1 MRVQNIFILIMGV
14 IFAHSSFGQN
24 FKELHT
30 KALTHLDNENY
41 QDALTTLLEMEK
53 LDAKNYKTKAN
64 IGYCYL
70 VSDFEKAKAI
80 SYFDLILE
88 NYKNL
93 TPTYD
98 RVSHKEKSAPVEVLH
113 WIGKAYHYNYEFE
126 KALAKYTEYKEV
138 LNPSNTAFLTAINRD
153 IAITKNAMM
162 LKENP
167 VEMQIV
173 GIANINTLHPEY
185 RPKITG
191 DENIMYFTSR
201 RPNETRNAQDAKGL
215 YYEDVYYSVRKFGE
229 WSQPSLL
236 DDNINSASH
245 DACLYISP
253 DGQYML
259 VFRAGSATLTE
270 GGIYESTL
278 NGETWSTP
286 SLLAAD
292 VNSNY
297 WETDVNI
304 SADRKTM
311 YFTSNRPGGQGE
323 RDIWIMKKLPNGDW
337 ASVQNIGSV
346 INTKY
351 DEEAPYLH
359 PDGKTLYFSSK
370 GHNTMGGY
378 DVFSTELG
386 EDGTWSPP
394 KNVGFPINTTG
405 DDVFYFPTN
414 DGQRAYFSSY
424 RDGGKGDQDIYI
436 LKLPENEEKTLAIY
450 KGDALYDDGSVIE
463 NLVISI
469 YDDNTGDEIGIY
481 RPNTTTGRFLFILQP
496 GQSYDIEFDADGVLA
511 TDAVNVPSEG
521 GVLEITKLVIKEG
534 DSLFIKAATANDQDI
549 ITLVEDEN
557 PDNLIVRDLNIGATK
572 PKADSAEIA
581 EAAEDAIAIETA
593 EDAIAIETAEA
604 AEAAEAAIAIEI
616 AEAAE
621 AAIAIET
628 AEDAEDAIA
637 IETAEAAEA
646 AEAAIAIEIA
656 EAAEAAEAAIAIETS
671 IKDTVKNVIKY
682 QNQTSLLKD
691 IYFKYDKVILID
703 ESEIDYDKALTYL
716 KSHTDTKVMIE
727 GHTDSHGSSEYNWW
741 LSSARSNKIRNRM
754 YDNGIS
760 WGRMDTRGYGEDKP
774 IARNK
779 NLDGSDNPDGRLL
792 NRRVTFVLDESA
804 ISELNADTV
813 DLMAEERPVP
823 NFTQEYDEATISLS
837 DEIACMIQLGA
848 FSEALN
854 NEKFTD
860 QPLEVSYY
868 KDEDGLYKYLSG
880 VFVNKEIALEHRL
893 RMIDTG
899 YEGAFIVYF
908 KDGKRLNSEEI
919 ALLYPSED
927 GIELIET
934 TVNNK

>member
-1 MRVQNIFILIMGV
+1 MGV
-14 IFAHSSFGQN
+14 IFAQSSFGQN

-30 KALTHLDNENY
+30 KALTYLDNENY
-41 QDALTTLLEMEK
+41 QDALTTLIEMEK

-70 VSDFEKAKAI
+70 VSDYEKAKAI
-80 SYFDLILE
+80 SYFDIILE
-88 NYKNL
+88 NYKNIS
-93 TPTYD
+93 PTYD
-98 RVSHKEKSAPVEVLH
+98 RYSHKEKSAPVEVLH

-138 LNPSNTAFLTAINRD
+138 LNPSNTEFLTAVNRD
-153 IAITKNAMM
+153 IAITKNAIL
-162 LKENP
+162 LKKNP
-167 VEMQIV
+167 VDMQIV
-173 GIANINTLHPEY
+173 GIANINTPHPEY

-201 RPNETRNAQDAKGL
+201 RPNEARNAQDAKGL
-215 YYEDVYYSVRKFGE
+215 YYEDIYYSVRKFGE

-259 VFRAGSATLTE
+259 IFRAGSATLTE

-286 SLLAAD
+286 SLLAAN

-304 SADRKTM
+304 SSDRKTM
-311 YFTSNRPGGQGE
+311 YFTSDRPGGQGG
-323 RDIWIMKKLPNGDW
+323 RDIWIMKKLPSGDW
-337 ASVQNIGSV
+337 ASVQNIGNV
-346 INTKY
+346 INTQY
-351 DEEAPYLH
+351 DEETPYLH

-386 EDGTWSPP
+386 EDGTWSSP
-394 KNVGFPINTTG
+394 KNIGFPINTTG

-424 RDGGKGDQDIYI
+424 RSGGSGDQDIYL
-436 LKLPENEEKTLAIY
+436 LKLPENEGKTLAIY
-450 KGDALYDDGSVIE
+450 KGDALYKGDAFYDDGSVIE
-463 NLVISI
+463 NMVITV
-469 YDDNTGDEIGIY
+469 YDSNTGEEIGVY
-481 RPNTTTGRFLFILQP
+481 RPNTTTGRFLFLLQP
-496 GQSYDIEFDADGVLA
+496 GRSYDIEFDADGVIA
-511 TDAVNVPSEG
+511 KDVVNVPSEG
-521 GVLEITKLVIKEG
+521 GVQEITKLILKEG
-534 DSLFIKAATANDQDI
+534 DSLFVNAATVNDQDI

-557 PDNLIVRDLNIGATK
+557 PDSLLVTDLNVGATI
-572 PKADSAEIA
+572 PKVDSAEV
-581 EAAEDAIAIETA
+581 AIAIETA
-593 EDAIAIETAEA
+593 ASAI
-604 AEAAEAAIAIEI
+604 
-616 AEAAE
+616 
-621 AAIAIET
+621 
-628 AEDAEDAIA
+628 
-637 IETAEAAEA
+637 
-646 AEAAIAIEIA
+646 
-656 EAAEAAEAAIAIETS
+656 AEAAIAIETS

-691 IYFKYDKVILID
+691 LYFKYDKVILID
-703 ESEIDYDKALTYL
+703 ESEIDYDKALAYL
-716 KSHTDTKVMIE
+716 ESHTDTKVMIE

-760 WGRMDTRGYGEDKP
+760 WGRMDTRGHGEDKP
-774 IARNK
+774 IAANK
-779 NLDGSDNPDGRLL
+779 NPDGSDNLDGRLL
-792 NRRVTFVLDESA
+792 NRRVTFVLDEPV
-804 ISELNADTV
+804 ISELNTDTV
-813 DLMAEERPVP
+813 DLKTEERPVP
-823 NFTQEYDEATISLS
+823 TYTQEYEEATVSLS
-837 DEIACMIQLGA
+837 DEVICMIQLGA

-860 QPLEVSYY
+860 EPLEVAYY

-880 VFVNKEIALEHRL
+880 VFVNKKIALEHRL